1 MEIQRLTAVT
11 NELNHKLQKTSLK
24 NDEMIM
30 KLATSRNM
38 ESTSQTDF
46 HKMESNLTK
55 DLTELKIQL
64 VIQQKLLEEKE
75 VTLELML
82 QEKKITDHMLEENHK
97 QELNFFLTELTE
109 MKA

>member
-1 MEIQRLTAVT
+1 VT
-11 NELNHKLQKTSLK
+11 NELNQKLQKTSLK
-24 NDEMIM
+24 NDELIM

-38 ESTSQTDF
+38 ESTSQTDS

-64 VIQQKLLEEKE
+64 IIQHKLLEEKE

-82 QEKKITDHMLEENHK
+82 QEKKNYRSHARGEPQTG
-97 QELNFFLTELTE
+97 T
-109 MKA
+109 